1 MNQPTYKD
9 EVYIPTESEPWE
21 KTQRKAKEN
30 GYEFF
35 CESNYSEGLYSLF
48 PYVKRVSNGDSLA
61 DQIKYDELEERL
73 NPPTWMQNIGEP
85 DPFEEYANDAWKI
98 YHDLL
103 VKYTLKI
110 EVRSD
115 IKVYGHATDRSVEL
129 ILIDYQSDKLKIKTK
144 STGKR
149 NIATMRELA
158 TALNEACDFVEE
170 QNPKWASIEKDN
182 DG

>member
-9 EVYIPTESEPWE
+9 EVYIPTESEPWK

-48 PYVKRVSNGDSLA
+48 PYVKHVSNGDSLA

-73 NPPTWMQNIGEP
+73 NPPTWMQNTGEP

-103 VKYTLKI
+103 EKYTLKT

-115 IKVYGHATDRSVEL
+115 IKVYGHAIDRSVEL
-129 ILIDYQSDKLKIKTK
+129 IKTK

-158 TALNEACDFVEE
+158 SALNEACDFVEE
-170 QNPKWASIEKDN
+170 QNPKWASIIKKDN